1 MVLTLSYKKYHE
13 VEHVKVEYEAT
24 DSIVSRIGERYAQ
37 LNTAFDEL
45 KKMLED

>member
-1 MVLTLSYKKYHE
+1 
-13 VEHVKVEYEAT
+13 VEHVQVEYEAT
-24 DSIVSRIGERYAQ
+24 DSIINRIGERFAQ